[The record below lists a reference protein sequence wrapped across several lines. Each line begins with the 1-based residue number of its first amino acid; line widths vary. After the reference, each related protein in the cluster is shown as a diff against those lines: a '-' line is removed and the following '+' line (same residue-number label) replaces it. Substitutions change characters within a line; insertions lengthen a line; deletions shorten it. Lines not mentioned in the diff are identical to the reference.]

1 MTIDQVSIKIS
12 DITFCISGSRS
23 SLQSLRSARYR
34 DFLCSDREPDIRIT
48 LRDSLRDISEIS
60 LPDKD
65 SIFDSGTVW
74 RLYESPRAV
83 SLVLRSPVGGP
94 LPYRVAVF
102 DRDLTTG
109 EIMSIAGSDAES
121 EDRSQYDP
129 LEFPLSEVLMVYL
142 LSMGKGLMI
151 HACGISDNGR
161 GLLFPG
167 NSTDGKTTIAMQWKA
182 SASVL
187 NDDRIIL
194 RPSEKGFLMYGT
206 PWHGDLSDVS
216 AEGVVLESVDFL
228 RHGEVN
234 ASRKVTGA
242 KAVSMLLRRSFL
254 PLWSSSGME
263 YSLDLCR
270 KLENSVP
277 FHELHFVPDERI
289 VDYIRCRN

>member
-1 MTIDQVSIKIS
+1 MTTDQVTIRIA
-12 DITFCISGSRS
+12 DFTFCISGSPG
-23 SLQSLRSARYR
+23 SLQSLRSSRYH
-34 DFLCSDREPDIRIT
+34 DFLCSDQEPDIRIT

-60 LPDKD
+60 LPDEE
-65 SIFDSGTVW
+65 SIFNTGTVW
-74 RLYESPRAV
+74 RLYESPQAV

-102 DRDLTTG
+102 DRALTTG
-109 EIMSIAGSDAES
+109 EISSIAGSDAET

-129 LEFPLSEVLMVYL
+129 LEFPLSEVLMIYL

-151 HACGISDNGR
+151 HACGISDSDR

-167 NSTDGKTTIAMQWKA
+167 NSTDGKTTIAMQWRG
-182 SASVL
+182 SAKVL

-194 RPSEKGFLMYGT
+194 RPSKKGLLMYGT

-228 RHGEVN
+228 KHGNVN
-234 ASRKVTGA
+234 VSRRVTGA
-242 KAVSMLLRRSFL
+242 EAVSMLLRRSFL
-254 PLWSSSGME
+254 PLWSSTGME
-263 YSLDLCR
+263 FSLDLCR